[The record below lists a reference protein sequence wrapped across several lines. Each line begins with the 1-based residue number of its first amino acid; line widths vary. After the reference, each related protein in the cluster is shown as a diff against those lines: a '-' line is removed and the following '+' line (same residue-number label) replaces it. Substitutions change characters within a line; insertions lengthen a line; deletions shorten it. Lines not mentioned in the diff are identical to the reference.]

1 MSILHVMVGLPGSGK
16 TTRAKAIALQT
27 GALRLSPDDWHLRL
41 FGQDLHLPDH
51 DARHE
56 AIEGLMRELAFDLLR
71 RGLDVIVD
79 FGLWTRAERDALRA
93 EVTAFGAS
101 MVLHPCDAPLVALF
115 ARIQTRTGGFAV
127 TMQMLQDWHAVYEPV
142 TPQEAAL

>member
-1 MSILHVMVGLPGSGK
+1 
-16 TTRAKAIALQT
+16 
-27 GALRLSPDDWHLRL
+27 
-41 FGQDLHLPDH
+41 
-51 DARHE
+51 
-56 AIEGLMRELAFDLLR
+56 MRERAFDLLR
-71 RGLDVIVD
+71 RGLEVIVD

-127 TMQMLQDWHAVYEPV
+127 TMQMMQDWHAVHEPV